1 VCRIQGQQ
9 KGGDGPQRLT
19 CSLAIRQ
26 MQRIYLDNNATTPVH
41 PAVLEAMLPYFG
53 THFGNPSSAHQFGQR
68 ARQAIEQA
76 REAVAALIGARS
88 SEIVFTSGGTEADNA
103 AIFGVIGQPVRS
115 EGKFAGVP
123 PHVITTAIEHDAVL
137 NACRALESRGANVT
151 YLSVGSDGVV
161 SPDAVR
167 AALRPETALISIMY
181 ANNEI
186 GTLQPLEEIGRIAD
200 EAEVFFH
207 TDAVQA
213 AGKVSIDVNR
223 LGVDLLSL
231 SAHKFNGPKGAGA
244 FFVRKGVAID
254 SLLRGG
260 PNERGRRAGTENVAA
275 IVGLGK
281 ASELVRADLT
291 ETSALTAELRDRLE
305 NGLLTSIRGA
315 RVNGDPGHRVPNT
328 SNLMLPDVD
337 TESLIIALDL
347 AGLAC
352 SAGAA
357 CSSGAADPS
366 HVLTAIGLTR
376 TEARASVRLSVGRTN
391 TREDIDRAL
400 ELIPA
405 AVARQRGVGPTQ
417 EAAVA
422 Q

>member
-1 VCRIQGQQ
+1 
-9 KGGDGPQRLT
+9 
-19 CSLAIRQ
+19 

-53 THFGNPSSAHQFGQR
+53 ADFGNPSSSHHFGQR
-68 ARQAIEQA
+68 ARQAIEHA
-76 REAVAALIGARS
+76 REGVASLIGARS
-88 SEIVFTSGGTEADNA
+88 SEVVFTSGGTEADNA
-103 AIFGVIGQPVRS
+103 AIFGVLELAVRAQRQTADAS
-115 EGKFAGVP
+115 
-123 PHVITTAIEHDAVL
+123 PHIITSAIEHDAVL
-137 NACRALESRGANVT
+137 NAFRALESRSVSVT
-151 YLSVGSDGVV
+151 YLPVGREGVV

-167 AALRPETALISIMY
+167 SALRPETVLISIMY

-186 GTLQPLEEIGRIAD
+186 GTLQPIEEIGRIAA
-200 EAEVFFH
+200 EADVLFH

-213 AGKVSIDVNR
+213 VGKVPVDVNR

-244 FFVRKGVAID
+244 LFVRKGVEID
-254 SLLRGG
+254 PLLHGG

-281 ASELVRADLT
+281 ASELVRAEL
-291 ETSALTAELRDRLE
+291 AEASVHLSQLRDRLE
-305 NGLLTSIRGA
+305 SGLLARIPGA

-328 SNLMLPDVD
+328 SNLMLAGVD
-337 TESLIIALDL
+337 SESLIIGLDL

-357 CSSGAADPS
+357 CSSGATDPS
-366 HVLTAIGLTR
+366 HVLTAIGLTPA
-376 TEARASVRLSVGRTN
+376 EARASVRLSLGRTN
-391 TREDIDRAL
+391 TREDIDTAL
-400 ELIPA
+400 ELITS
-405 AVARQRGVGPTQ
+405 AVGRQRGVASSRGV
-417 EAAVA
+417 AVA